1 MRTIEG
7 STDNETLVKITRQQ
21 KKGGKTGTG
30 SKDAEN
36 TSEPGKT
43 KPEHGINRQEG
54 RNPDLRVRTF

>member
-36 TSEPGKT
+36 TSEPGNTKT
-43 KPEHGINRQEG
+43 EHGINRHKES
-54 RNPDLRVRTF
+54 